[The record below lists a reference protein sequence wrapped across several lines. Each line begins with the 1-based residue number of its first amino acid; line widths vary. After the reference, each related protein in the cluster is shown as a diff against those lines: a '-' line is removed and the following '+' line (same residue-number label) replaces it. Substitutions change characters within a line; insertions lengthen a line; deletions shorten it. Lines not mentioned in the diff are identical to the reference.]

1 MKKMDEM
8 ERNIQLRSES
18 LGYKA
23 VLLALCAW
31 TLWSSGQAWFN
42 SGTYQPWPSI
52 LLGLAVCVQGFS
64 QVALKHRMIAGD
76 EEYHEPHRLLGM
88 SITAFVIFVLIL
100 ALGAAWLR

>member
-1 MKKMDEM
+1 MKWNETFSCA
-8 ERNIQLRSES
+8 LS
-18 LGYKA
+18 LWVTKPFCLPCVHGRYGTA
-23 VLLALCAW
+23 VKLGLM
-31 TLWSSGQAWFN
+31 

-76 EEYHEPHRLLGM
+76 EEYHEPNRLLGM